1 MHIAMQTPS
10 PSSLPGKTP
19 AKPSAF
25 SIKSS
30 TGTEA
35 VASSLLCPS
44 RADDGYMLVPIPS
57 RLPVSLAMASWSPAG
72 FIQFTQ
78 SHSATPKTASTLK
91 YSFKLI
97 LACSDRHEQE
107 AGTGDHLD
115 IDAQVERLPDGF
127 RTVVPRRVEKG
138 QQGDELPWAAGA
150 VLRLLRHFL

>member
-1 MHIAMQTPS
+1 MFW
-10 PSSLPGKTP
+10 SLTGEDAGK
-19 AKPSAF
+19 A
-25 SIKSS
+25 I
-30 TGTEA
+30 G
-35 VASSLLCPS
+35 LL
-44 RADDGYMLVPIPS
+44 DQIVHGDGGDGFL
-57 RLPVSLAMASWSPAG
+57 LPVSLAMASWSPAG